1 MSSSLSP
8 GTRFGRYQIH
18 SLLGAGGMGEVYL
31 AEDAQLQRKVAV
43 KVLPAAVASSRD
55 RMRRFVQEAQAAAA
69 LNHPNI
75 AHIYEIGEADGLNFI
90 SMEFIDG
97 QTLRELIHHR
107 QAELPKLL
115 RYLQHAA
122 DGLAKAHA
130 AGIVHRDLKPDN
142 IMITRDGHT
151 KLLDFGLA
159 KLIEPQFF
167 SGQKSNNDGD
177 DQVSSDVAT
186 AILEHST
193 PGAVIGTV
201 GYMSPE
207 QAQGNTNEIDHRSD
221 IFSFGCILFEAITG
235 RKAFEGKDTI
245 DSLNKIIREPA
256 PSIGDINPSA
266 PQDLQKIVRRC
277 LAKDADERYQSIK
290 DVAIEL
296 KEVRREM
303 TSAGID
309 TTVPVSRSEDLTVT
323 DPGTRAET
331 KSTAASSDS
340 LSLQASSAEY
350 FVSGIKQHKLAAVLA
365 LVLIAGVA
373 IALGFYFHSR
383 SSEVAIESVAVLP
396 FVNQNNDANAEWVS
410 DGLTESIINSLT
422 QLPNLKVIARSSV
435 FRYKGKETDPLAV
448 GKELGVRAV
457 LTGRIMQRGDS
468 LNVSVELVD
477 VRDNKQLWGEQY
489 SRKVSDLLSVQRDIA
504 QEITANL
511 RPRISGISEPPPK
524 QYTQNSEAYQLYLKG
539 RYFWNKFT
547 PDDHRKA
554 EAYFKQAIE
563 EDPTYALAY
572 VGLADTYGASA
583 TNSWIPPHEG
593 YPKAMAAARRALEL
607 DEGLAEAHL
616 SVGAITMFLHF
627 DWATAEEEYKRAMQL
642 NPNYPLTYELY
653 SYLLTSMGRPDEAIS
668 MAKRATEVDPLSALL
683 NDDVANAYYFAR
695 RYDEA
700 IRQLQKFLDTE
711 WNRPG
716 IHLNLGLSYHQKGMD
731 ADAIKEFGIAIK
743 LLGRDPSILAL
754 LGCAY
759 AAQGKQADAL
769 KLLEEIKSIAKE
781 KYVSPYDLALI
792 YTSLGRKQEAIEH
805 LKKAIEERSG
815 WVIYLKVEPMFD
827 SLHAEPEFI
836 ELVRQLNLPQ

>member
-1 MSSSLSP
+1 
-8 GTRFGRYQIH
+8 
-18 SLLGAGGMGEVYL
+18 MGEVYL